1 MLKVDKLIAG
11 YGDLNV
17 LWDVDLEVEQGEFV
31 ALVGSNAAGKSTLL
45 RTIFGLLPIA
55 NGTVEFEGVR
65 LNGLAPYAIAQAGMS
80 LVLEQSVLR
89 NLSVLDNLHLGAYGK
104 AGRPHLEQTLK
115 EVFELFPVLS
125 ERRGQ
130 LAGSLSGGEQQ
141 MLCVGRALMGKPKLL
156 VLDEPSV
163 GLSPVM
169 VSVILKALAQLNRNG
184 AGLTIL
190 LVEQNVAQTLR
201 VASRAYVLESGRITL
216 QGAAADLLG
225 DPAVKRA
232 YLGI

>member
-1 MLKVDKLIAG
+1 MLKVEKIAAG

-17 LWDVDLEVEQGEFV
+17 LWDVDLEVLHGEFV
-31 ALVGSNAAGKSTLL
+31 AIVGSNAAGKSTLL
-45 RTIFGLLPIA
+45 RAIFGLLPVSA
-55 NGTVEFEGVR
+55 GTITFDGASLRGRAPFE
-65 LNGLAPYAIAQAGMS
+65 IAQLGLS

-89 NLSVLDNLHLGAYGK
+89 NLSVIDNLRLGAYGK
-104 AGRPHLEQTLK
+104 SGRPFMDATLK
-115 EVFELFPVLS
+115 EVVRLFPVLQ
-125 ERRGQ
+125 ERRDQ

-141 MLCVGRALMGKPKLL
+141 MLCIGRALMAKPRLL

-169 VSVILKALAQLNRNG
+169 VSVILKALAQLNQ
-184 AGLTIL
+184 AGQTIL

-201 VASRAYVLESGRITL
+201 YAGRAYVLESGRISL
-216 QGAAADLLG
+216 QGQAGALLG
-225 DPAVKRA
+225 DPAVRRA